1 MTGGDRILVLLTDG
15 ELPVARWAGI
25 CDSVTGVGTAEQVR
39 AARRRF
45 AGVENAMFT
54 AGSRDEI
61 PWAEG
66 RFTLIVD
73 DAGSE
78 PTREMM
84 RVLAPGG
91 RVVRDLEAE

>member
-1 MTGGDRILVLLTDG
+1 MTKSDRILVLLTDG
-15 ELPVARWAGI
+15 ELPIERWAGG
-25 CDSVTGVGTAEQVR
+25 CDSVTGVGTLEQVR

-45 AGVENAMFT
+45 ADVENAMFT
-54 AGSRDEI
+54 PGSRDGI

-73 DAGSE
+73 GTGAE

-84 RVLAPGG
+84 RVLAAGG
-91 RVVRDLEAE
+91 RVVRDPAAE

>member
-1 MTGGDRILVLLTDG
+1 MTKSDRILVLLADG
-15 ELPVARWAGI
+15 ELPIGRWAGGG
-25 CDSVTGVGTAEQVR
+25 DSVTGVGTLEQVR

-45 AGVENAMFT
+45 SDVENAMFT
-54 AGSRDEI
+54 PGSRDEI

-73 DAGSE
+73 GTGAE

-84 RVLAPGG
+84 RVLAAGG
-91 RVVRDLEAE
+91 RVVRDPEAE

>member
-1 MTGGDRILVLLTDG
+1 MTKSDRILVLLADG
-15 ELPVARWAGI
+15 ELPIGRWAEG
-25 CDSVTGVGTAEQVR
+25 CDSVTGVGTLERVR

-45 AGVENAMFT
+45 SDVENAMFT
-54 AGSRDEI
+54 PGSRYEI

-73 DAGSE
+73 GTGAE
-78 PTREMM
+78 PTGEMM

-91 RVVRDLEAE
+91 RVVRDPEAE